1 VRLEADEGVTT
12 FLNAATLTD
21 AVGRR
26 RRWLGSEVVPKEVRQ
41 HLGASNER
49 LDIEP
54 WQAGDGVDPQF
65 SSRLVDDLRVG
76 WVAEVSPAILDR
88 PA

>member
-26 RRWLGSEVVPKEVRQ
+26 RRWLGSEV
-41 HLGASNER
+41 
-49 LDIEP
+49 DIEP